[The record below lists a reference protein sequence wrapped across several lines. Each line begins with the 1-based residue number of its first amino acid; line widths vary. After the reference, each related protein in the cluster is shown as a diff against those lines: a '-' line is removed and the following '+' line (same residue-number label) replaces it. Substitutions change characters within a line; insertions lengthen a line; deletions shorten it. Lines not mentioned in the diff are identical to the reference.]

1 VPRGLDS
8 LGGAGGSDGG
18 GSSSLGGLD
27 VWTAWRAVEEVQ
39 RGATRAGSDSR
50 PKISAGR
57 AGQYILPT
65 ELPPL
70 PRSPELLLGQTAA
83 AAAAAAAAAEQAQ
96 QREQAVLWLLKSA
109 AEFCKCDRTVHLAVA
124 ILDQVQR
131 LEPPPTSAAA
141 QLDGTADAGSP
152 TKLLGI
158 AALLLACKF
167 QEVEIHQVEEFVYYA
182 SISNESPTHE
192 PPYLPPLDSTE
203 VLEAEVRICAALRVD
218 DL

>member
-1 VPRGLDS
+1 M
-8 LGGAGGSDGG
+8 
-18 GSSSLGGLD
+18 
-27 VWTAWRAVEEVQ
+27 
-39 RGATRAGSDSR
+39 
-50 PKISAGR
+50 
-57 AGQYILPT
+57 
-65 ELPPL
+65 
-70 PRSPELLLGQTAA
+70 
-83 AAAAAAAAAEQAQ
+83 
-96 QREQAVLWLLKSA
+96 LWLLKSA

-167 QEVEIHQVEEFVYYA
+167 QEVEIHQVEEFVYFA
-182 SISNESPTHE
+182 SISNEFPTYE
-192 PPYLPPLDSTE
+192 SPYLPPLDSTE